1 LVVIQSISSTEIVL
15 MKKKDKKILLIQ
27 LAKRVKE
34 LRKAKG
40 VTQADALTDTKI
52 LFSRIEQGK
61 RNISFTTLFEICKYF
76 DITMDEF
83 FKDKF

>member
-1 LVVIQSISSTEIVL
+1 

-34 LRKAKG
+34 LRKVKG

-61 RNISFTTLFEICKYF
+61 RDISFTTLYKICQYFEIS
-76 DITMDEF
+76 MDEF
-83 FKDKF
+83 LKDNFK

>member
-1 LVVIQSISSTEIVL
+1 
-15 MKKKDKKILLIQ
+15 MKKKDKKLLLIQ

-34 LRKAKG
+34 LRKEKD

-61 RNISFTTLFEICKYF
+61 RDISFTTLYKICQYF
-76 DITMDEF
+76 NISMEDF
-83 FKDKF
+83 FKDNFKEIG

>member
-1 LVVIQSISSTEIVL
+1 
-15 MKKKDKKILLIQ
+15 MKSKDKKVLLTQ

-34 LRKAKG
+34 LRNGKG

-61 RNISFTTLFEICKYF
+61 RDVSLSTISEICKYF
-76 DITMDEF
+76 NITLAEF
-83 FKDKF
+83 FENHFDLEK